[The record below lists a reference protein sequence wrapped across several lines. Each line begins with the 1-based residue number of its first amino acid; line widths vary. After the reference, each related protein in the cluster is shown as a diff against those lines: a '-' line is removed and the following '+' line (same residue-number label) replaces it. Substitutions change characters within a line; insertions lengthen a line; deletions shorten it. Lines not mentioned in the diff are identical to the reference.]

1 MPDVS
6 IIIPVYNIKTLLPR
20 CVASL
25 QAQTW
30 QDFEVWLV
38 DDGSTDGS
46 GLLCDELAVKDA
58 RIHVLHKENGGQ
70 GLARDLGLDHAQ
82 GEYICY
88 VDSDDEVLPNLLED
102 ALRAAREADAD
113 IVCYGYYKQPLDGEG
128 NALQRSGPRL
138 PALSGVYTYEEFWK
152 NFRKAKYESMP
163 VVRLYRRDYLQKYSI
178 RFTSLRVGEDAHFL
192 TQLLDAPFRRI
203 VYLRSAYYIYNIRPS
218 STMTSFQKAYFGDEA
233 AARRAEFDDVV
244 RRHAP
249 TPGEY
254 DDLIGR
260 EALCVVLESA
270 RKLSFVRD
278 TMPNAERIQWLRK
291 ACERPRAAKWLAESR
306 REMADSSWQWVGLCI
321 LKGGHYR
328 LALAYFDLIQTLR
341 SGRDRRMK
349 KK

>member
-46 GLLCDELAVKDA
+46 GPLCDELAVKDA

-163 VVRLYRRDYLQKYSI
+163 
-178 RFTSLRVGEDAHFL
+178 
-192 TQLLDAPFRRI
+192 
-203 VYLRSAYYIYNIRPS
+203 
-218 STMTSFQKAYFGDEA
+218 
-233 AARRAEFDDVV
+233 
-244 RRHAP
+244 
-249 TPGEY
+249 
-254 DDLIGR
+254 R
-260 EALCVVLESA
+260 EALPPGLPAKIQHPLHLAAGGRGRPLFDPAVGRA
-270 RKLSFVRD
+270 FPANRLS
-278 TMPNAERIQWLRK
+278 PQ
-291 ACERPRAAKWLAESR
+291 
-306 REMADSSWQWVGLCI
+306 
-321 LKGGHYR
+321 R
-328 LALAYFDLIQTLR
+328 LLHL
-341 SGRDRRMK
+341 
-349 KK
+349 

>member
-46 GLLCDELAVKDA
+46 GPLCDELAVKDA

-138 PALSGVYTYEEFWK
+138 PRPE
-152 NFRKAKYESMP
+152 
-163 VVRLYRRDYLQKYSI
+163 
-178 RFTSLRVGEDAHFL
+178 
-192 TQLLDAPFRRI
+192 RRI
-203 VYLRSAYYIYNIRPS
+203 HLRGILEKFPQGEIRV
-218 STMTSFQKAYFGDEA
+218 D
-233 AARRAEFDDVV
+233 AR
-244 RRHAP
+244 
-249 TPGEY
+249 
-254 DDLIGR
+254 R
-260 EALCVVLESA
+260 EALPPGLPAKIQHPLHLAAGGRGRPLFDPAVGRA
-270 RKLSFVRD
+270 FPANRLS
-278 TMPNAERIQWLRK
+278 PQ
-291 ACERPRAAKWLAESR
+291 
-306 REMADSSWQWVGLCI
+306 
-321 LKGGHYR
+321 R
-328 LALAYFDLIQTLR
+328 LLHL
-341 SGRDRRMK
+341 
-349 KK
+349 